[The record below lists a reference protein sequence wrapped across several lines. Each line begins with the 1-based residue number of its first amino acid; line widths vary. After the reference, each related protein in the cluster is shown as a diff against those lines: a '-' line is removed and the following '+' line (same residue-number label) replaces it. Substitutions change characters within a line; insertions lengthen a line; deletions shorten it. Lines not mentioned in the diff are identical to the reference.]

1 MEQQLRWM
9 WKWRWRKNKTLSVE
23 EYLNKTRPYLK
34 DIMRN
39 PKNSKTQVMIAVNF
53 TSSKYNDEEHVMHSK
68 SDNIEIKINHKEDE
82 VIEKFSVT
90 FF

>member
-1 MEQQLRWM
+1 
-9 WKWRWRKNKTLSVE
+9 
-23 EYLNKTRPYLK
+23 
-34 DIMRN
+34 MRN
-39 PKNSKTQVMIAVNF
+39 PKNSKTQVTIAVNF

-90 FF
+90 FFQISYWVQNVNERWLFHI